1 MACALECRH
10 CKARVD
16 AKELFSYEADDSSK
30 LPFAAKFTFAKCPAC
45 NSQFLAGQIEDLHRG
60 EGWFDPFHLCPP
72 TEKAFYP
79 SVPENVARAF
89 LEARDCHRIKAF
101 TAAAIMCRKTLEGI
115 CSAHGTKPS
124 GTLAAQLKK
133 LKDDGVIESSP
144 LVESARGRV

>member
-60 EGWFDPFHLCPP
+60 EGWFDPFHYALRRRRRFIRQFPK
-72 TEKAFYP
+72 T
-79 SVPENVARAF
+79 SHVPFWRLVIVIELRRF
-89 LEARDCHRIKAF
+89 
-101 TAAAIMCRKTLEGI
+101 AAAIMCRKTLEGI
-115 CSAHGTKPS
+115 CAAHGTKPS

-144 LVESARGRV
+144 LGAAARGR